1 MPVFDMENKAV
12 SSGGSAFLL
21 FLVVITALS
30 CSTNSALAPVLKHNY
45 SIKNSATKYTV
56 KAGDTLYSIAWQIGK
71 DYKSLARW
79 NGIPYPFTIYSG
91 QSIILKRKVPLI
103 STKNTSNYPKKSI
116 SLKKK
121 NQANQKVTAR
131 TSNNYVK
138 GLKLRWQW
146 PLKGKVERKNASQL
160 GIRIV
165 GKAGAFIKS
174 GERGKVVYAG
184 NGLKGY
190 GNLLI
195 IKHNEEFLSA
205 YGFNRRLLVKEG
217 SVVKKGEVIAEIGL
231 DKHKRYVLFFEIRRN
246 GQPVVPTKY
255 LPKKQG

>member
-1 MPVFDMENKAV
+1 MPAVNKVRKLACYGKSV
-12 SSGGSAFLL
+12 FLL
-21 FLVVITALS
+21 LLVAITTFS
-30 CSTNSALAPVLKHNY
+30 CSTNTTLAPVLKHNY

-56 KAGDTLYSIAWQIGK
+56 KTGDTLYSIAWQVGK
-71 DYKSLARW
+71 DYKLLARW
-79 NGIPYPFTIYSG
+79 NNILYPYTIYSG
-91 QSIILKRKVPLI
+91 QSILLKGKRGVI
-103 STKNTSNYPKKSI
+103 STKNTSNYPKKRI

-121 NQANQKVTAR
+121 NQFNQKVTAR

-138 GLKLRWQW
+138 ALKLRWQW
-146 PLKGKVERKNASQL
+146 PLKGKVDRKNASQL

-165 GKAGAFIKS
+165 GKAGSLIKS
-174 GERGKVVYAG
+174 SERGKVVYAG

-205 YGFNRRLLVKEG
+205 YGFNKRLLVKEG
-217 SVVKKGEVIAEIGL
+217 NIVKKGQSIAEIGL
-231 DKHKRYVLFFEIRRN
+231 DKNKRYVLFFEIRRN

-255 LPKKQG
+255 LPK